1 MTKNDQPDKTEE
13 RMEDREKMYDDYA
26 EKDED
31 SAIDEYDITVTP
43 NDFNVE
49 TLKNLVDRGSIRI
62 PGFQRN
68 YVWDLVR
75 ASKLIESLILGLP
88 VPQLFLY
95 QQERNS
101 YLLIDGQ
108 QRLMSVHYFLE
119 QRFPRPERRVDL
131 RRIFNEKGSI
141 SKDILDDNQY
151 FWDFSL
157 RLPESLPS
165 QKNRLGGLTYDTL
178 SEDDK
183 FQFDQRTIRCIV
195 VKQNSPSNDDTSMYE
210 IFNRL
215 NTGGINLRP
224 QEIRTSMYHS
234 EFYVMLNKVNSFP
247 GWRKMTSP
255 TPDIHMKDVE
265 ILLRGFAMLIDGENY
280 APSMVRFLNQFSRQC
295 KEYDFS
301 RNKYL
306 EDLFESFL
314 GVMSPLSPAVFK
326 NESTNRFNIAL
337 YESIFTAVCK
347 KAYKEERLVR
357 YRLNEDKVAA
367 LRSDEEFL
375 TASLQGTT
383 STANVGKR
391 LTRANAILNGG

>member
-1 MTKNDQPDKTEE
+1 MTKNDQLDKTEGH
-13 RMEDREKMYDDYA
+13 MEDREEIYDDYA

-31 SAIDEYDITVTP
+31 SAINEYDITVTP

-49 TLKNLVDRGSIRI
+49 TLKNLVDRKLIRI

-108 QRLMSVHYFLE
+108 QRLMSVYYFLE

-131 RRIFNEKGSI
+131 RRIFNERGSI
-141 SKDILDDNQY
+141 PRDTLDNDQY
-151 FWDFSL
+151 FWNFSL

-165 QKNRLGGLTYDTL
+165 QKNRLRGLTHDTL

-183 FQFDQRTIRCIV
+183 FQFGQRTIRCIV
-195 VKQNSPSNDDTSMYE
+195 VKQNSPSNDDSMYE

-234 EFYVMLNKVNSFP
+234 EFYDMLNKANSFS
-247 GWRKMTSP
+247 GWRKMTFP
-255 TPDIHMKDVE
+255 EPDIHMKDVE

-280 APSMVRFLNQFSRQC
+280 APSMVRFLNQFSRKC
-295 KEYDFS
+295 KEYDSS

-306 EDLFESFL
+306 ENLFESFL
-314 GVMSPLSPAVFK
+314 DAMSPLSPAVFK
-326 NESTNRFNIAL
+326 NETTNRFNIAL

-347 KAYKEERLVR
+347 KAYKEECLVQ
-357 YRLNEDKVAA
+357 YHLDEDKVVA

-375 TASLQGTT
+375 NASLQGTT

-391 LTRANAILNGG
+391 LKRANAILNGG